1 MTGIARASR
10 PFFAVKRPEKGG
22 CVYHEEEIEFDW
34 HKGMSWQVRQRSSLA
49 LAQAIER
56 KYPSTAGKILEVS
69 TKSVNYEIGAAL
81 SAQRLTYAD
90 RKSGRSLPVENWFQA
105 SKQFIRDG
113 IELGPYPEL
122 LDVEPIQAKR
132 FVNADLDKKT
142 AEQYSGDPLFE
153 RIQSEIRGAVMKRFV
168 FLDEAYP
175 LEPKSS
181 FYDFLYARALDQAQN
196 AELARALGRYAVFTD
211 IEFNP
216 VKNGKVIRYNTQAR
230 ACAIWVSLANRGL
243 SARALEAIG
252 SFVDCVAYGTDGG
265 PESVQGRQGV
275 LGI

>member
-1 MTGIARASR
+1 MR

-22 CVYHEEEIEFDW
+22 CVYHEETIEFDW

-49 LAQAIER
+49 LAQAIEH
-56 KYPSTAGKILEVS
+56 KYPSTTGKILEVS

-90 RKSGRSLPVENWFQA
+90 PKSGRSLPVENWFQA
-105 SKQFIRDG
+105 SKQFIREG

-132 FVNADLDKKT
+132 YINTDLDKKT
-142 AEQYSGDPLFE
+142 AAQYSGDPLFE
-153 RIQSEIRGAVMKRFV
+153 RIQSEIRGAVMKQFV
-168 FLDEAYP
+168 FLGEPYP
-175 LEPKSS
+175 LEPRSS
-181 FYDFLYARALDQAQN
+181 FYDFLYAQALNQEQN
-196 AELARALGRYAVFTD
+196 SDLARALGRYVVFTD

-243 SARALEAIG
+243 SARALEAIE
-252 SFVDCVAYGTDGG
+252 SFVECVSYDTNEC
-265 PESVQGRQGV
+265 PESVQNRQGV
-275 LGI
+275 LDL